1 MKAKL
6 DELKLLTKSL
16 VVRVREVDL
25 RPQKLKELKDILNK
39 TESFVKTAQLLFAK
53 DDEEEKPFTKGD
65 ITALDKTLQ
74 DTYVSRSDR
83 RTRT

>member
-1 MKAKL
+1 M
-6 DELKLLTKSL
+6 TKP
-16 VVRVREVDL
+16 VVLRVREVDL

-65 ITALDKTLQ
+65 ITALDKTLKE
-74 DTYVSRSDR
+74 TYVSSPGLRIQA
-83 RTRT
+83 